1 MSLAEKQK
9 SENEASPVV
18 WRRFLDWARTEND
31 YQKAIAG
38 VHGQDHG
45 NPDLRGRTY
54 FEVNVY
60 RYFHALQV
68 CWPYLNRP
76 NQKIMDVGSWPGAWM
91 RVISNFC
98 SRHEPRIWACG
109 LIFPERFLEKMG
121 GACHGMLHC
130 ELDPQSPM
138 RDKAAPTGLSEGG
151 FTFVSA
157 MEVVE
162 HLYDPR
168 GMFRLI
174 GQAMNPG
181 GVLFVTTNNITR
193 LSNLFTLATGGGLTG
208 NLDELNPR
216 DGGILGNWRPHAREY
231 AWRDLNEIATA
242 AGFSHLTHGFY
253 QENYARRLIEGT
265 ETPSEG
271 LIFENARQRRF
282 AQAVRPLLAEAEQ
295 LKSGMY
301 LVFRRM

>member
-1 MSLAEKQK
+1 VSVPRPCEQ
-9 SENEASPVV
+9 SVESPPV
-18 WRRFLDWARTEND
+18 DWLQFRNWAHAEND
-31 YQKAIAG
+31 YQKSIAG

-76 NQKIMDVGSWPGAWM
+76 NQKVMDVGSWPGAWM
-91 RVISNFC
+91 RVIANFC
-98 SRHEPRIWACG
+98 SRHQPRIWACG

-121 GACHGMLHC
+121 GACQGMLHC

-138 RDKAAPTGLSEGG
+138 RDKAAPTSLSEGG

-168 GMFRLI
+168 GMFELI
-174 GQAMNPG
+174 GLAMEPG
-181 GVLFVTTNNITR
+181 GVLFVTTNNIAR
-193 LSNLFTLATGGGLTG
+193 LSNLFTLATGGGLAG

-231 AWRDLNEIATA
+231 AWQDLNQFASA
-242 AGFSHLTHGFY
+242 AGFHHLTHGFY
-253 QENYARRLIEGT
+253 QENYARRLVEGAELPREALT
-265 ETPSEG
+265 IANPRE
-271 LIFENARQRRF
+271 RRF
-282 AQAVRPLLAEAEQ
+282 AEAIRPLLAEPEQ

-301 LVFRRM
+301 VLFERL